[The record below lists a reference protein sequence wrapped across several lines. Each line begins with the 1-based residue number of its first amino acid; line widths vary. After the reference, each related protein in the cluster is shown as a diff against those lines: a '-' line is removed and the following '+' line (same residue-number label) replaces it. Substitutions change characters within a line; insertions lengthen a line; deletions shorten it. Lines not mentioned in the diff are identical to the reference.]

1 MCIRDRQEGRVVRAL
16 AKSAV
21 VFRDGLV
28 VVARAG
34 QRGAQIRTRLHGIGL
49 GGEVFAIRADRAIQI
64 ACLLQGNGMLEKRF
78 GTGGG
83 LRAKSG
89 GEEADDDAE

>member
-1 MCIRDRQEGRVVRAL
+1 
-16 AKSAV
+16 
-21 VFRDGLV
+21 
-28 VVARAG
+28 
-34 QRGAQIRTRLHGIGL
+34 
-49 GGEVFAIRADRAIQI
+49 
-64 ACLLQGNGMLEKRF
+64 MLEKRF